1 MMHVTSAMKWIDV
14 NGVSLRYEL
23 SGAGAGAQTV
33 VLVHEL
39 GGCLESWDE
48 TLPAFQQ
55 HFRVLRYD
63 QRGFGQSEKV
73 SGTLCTYQL
82 DDMVAD
88 IAALLDALA
97 ITSPV
102 HVVGSA
108 LGAGIAAAFA
118 ARNRQRV
125 ARLVVQSLVTRS
137 NPATR
142 PHMVARAAEVE
153 RTGMRVQAQASLD
166 RSYPEA
172 LRHDK
177 NRFETYRAR
186 WITNDPQSFAA
197 INRMLLDMEVDTEL
211 GDIACPTLSIGCQ
224 HDVMRPP
231 TMVQELT
238 KLIPGARYVEADSGH
253 FMHAQTPALF
263 AKMVIPFLQ
272 EK

>member
-1 MMHVTSAMKWIDV
+1 MSDMKWMDV

-23 SGAGAGAQTV
+23 SGNASAGTPAV
-33 VLVHEL
+33 VLIHEL
-39 GGCLESWDE
+39 GGCLDSWDE

-73 SGTLCTYQL
+73 SGTLKL
-82 DDMVAD
+82 SDMVAD

-97 ITSPV
+97 LSQPV
-102 HVVGSA
+102 HLVGSA

-118 ARNRQRV
+118 ARHRLRM

-142 PHMVARAAEVE
+142 PHMIARAAEVE
-153 RTGMRVQAQASLD
+153 KTGMRAQAQASLD

-172 LRHDK
+172 LRVGSA
-177 NRFETYRAR
+177 NRARFETYRAR
-186 WITNDPQSFAA
+186 WIGNDPHSFAA
-197 INRMLLDMEVDTEL
+197 VNRMLLEMEVDAEL
-211 GDIACPTLSIGCQ
+211 AEINCPTLSIGCD

-231 TMVQELT
+231 AMVEELT
-238 KLIPGARYVEADSGH
+238 KLIPGARYANADSGH
-253 FMHAQTPALF
+253 FMHAQTPELF
-263 AKMVIPFLQ
+263 AKMVVPFLR
-272 EK
+272 EA

>member
-1 MMHVTSAMKWIDV
+1 MMKWLDV

-23 SGAGAGAQTV
+23 SGSSAQTV

-39 GGCLESWDE
+39 GGCLDSWDE
-48 TLPAFQQ
+48 TLPAFQRE
-55 HFRVLRYD
+55 FRTLRYD

-73 SGTLCTYQL
+73 SGTLAL

-97 ITSPV
+97 IKTPC

-118 ARNRQRV
+118 ARHPARV

-137 NPATR
+137 SPATR

-153 RTGMRVQAQASLD
+153 RTGMRPQAQASLD
-166 RSYPEA
+166 RSYPEV
-172 LRHDK
+172 LRG
-177 NRFETYRAR
+177 NRERFENYRAR
-186 WITNDPQSFAA
+186 WMTNDPQSFAA

-211 GDIACPTLSIGCQ
+211 GKISCPTLSIGCK
-224 HDVMRPP
+224 HDSLRTPA
-231 TMVQELT
+231 MVQELS

-253 FMHAQTPALF
+253 FMHAQSPELF
-263 AKMVIPFLQ
+263 VQTVIPFLRGA
-272 EK
+272 

>member
-1 MMHVTSAMKWIDV
+1 MKWRDV

-23 SGAGAGAQTV
+23 SDASAQTV

-39 GGCLESWDE
+39 GGSLDSWDE

-55 HFRVLRYD
+55 HFRTLRYD

-73 SGTLCTYQL
+73 SGTLAL

-97 ITSPV
+97 IKQPCY
-102 HVVGSA
+102 VVGSA

-118 ARNRQRV
+118 ARHPSRV
-125 ARLVVQSLVTRS
+125 SRLVIQSLVTRS

-166 RSYPEA
+166 RSYPEV
-172 LRHDK
+172 LRAGGEK
-177 NRFETYRAR
+177 QRERFETYRAR
-186 WITNDPQSFAA
+186 WIANDPQSFAA
-197 INRMLLDMEVDTEL
+197 INRMLLDMNVDPEL
-211 GDIACPTLSIGCQ
+211 NKIACPTLSIGCK
-224 HDVMRPP
+224 HDSMRTPA
-231 TMVQELT
+231 MVKELST
-238 KLIPGARYVEADSGH
+238 LIPGASYVEADSGH
-253 FMHAQTPALF
+253 FMHAQSPDLF
-263 AKMVIPFLQ
+263 AQTVIPFLR
-272 EK
+272 KA

>member
-1 MMHVTSAMKWIDV
+1 MKWIDV

-23 SGAGAGAQTV
+23 SGAGPQTV

-39 GGCLESWDE
+39 GGCLDSWDE

-55 HFRVLRYD
+55 HFRTLRYD

-73 SGTLCTYQL
+73 SGTLKL

-88 IAALLDALA
+88 IAALLDALG

-118 ARNRQRV
+118 ARHRSRM
-125 ARLVVQSLVTRS
+125 ASLVIQSLVTRS

-166 RSYPEA
+166 RSYPDV
-172 LRHDK
+172 LRANHQ
-177 NRFETYRAR
+177 RFETYRAR
-186 WITNDPQSFAA
+186 WIANDPQSFAA
-197 INRMLLDMEVDTEL
+197 INRMLLDMEVDAEL
-211 GDIACPTLSIGCQ
+211 GDIACPTLSIGCD

-231 TMVQELT
+231 AMVQELT
-238 KLIPGARYVEADSGH
+238 KLIPGARYANADSGH
-253 FMHAQTPALF
+253 FMHAQTPDLF
-263 AKMVIPFLQ
+263 AKMVVPFLLG
-272 EK
+272 K

>member
-1 MMHVTSAMKWIDV
+1 MSLMNMMKWMDV

-23 SGAGAGAQTV
+23 SGAGTQTV

-39 GGCLESWDE
+39 GGCLDSWDE
-48 TLPAFQQ
+48 TLPAFAK

-73 SGTLCTYQL
+73 SGAISTLKL

-118 ARNRQRV
+118 ARNRQRT

-153 RTGMRVQAQASLD
+153 RTGMRAQAQASLD
-166 RSYPEA
+166 RSYPAA
-172 LRHDK
+172 LRQDK

-197 INRMLLDMEVDTEL
+197 INRMLLDMEVDAEL

-231 TMVQELT
+231 AMVQEIT
-238 KLIPGARYVEADSGH
+238 KLIPGARYAEADSGH

-263 AKMVIPFLQ
+263 AEMVIPFLQ